1 LKTPIKNPASVR
13 SIVTDILILVI
24 PILVIP
30 FIYTEKLLDP
40 VLIPRFLALA
50 IFLLPFLLLIIRR
63 HSGDKSGQTFAIIN
77 NAVFLSYS
85 LLIIVSGISLFYSTN
100 FADGLFEWLKLFLSF
115 IFLLLLV
122 VHFQNSEHFFTQL
135 SKMVSV
141 FSVAISVIGI
151 YQFVQLTGKSE
162 LSHSAVYN
170 ISATFAH
177 KNLFA
182 QILLFSL
189 PFSIYAAL
197 SFKSTFKMIG
207 VLAVLL
213 ALCNI
218 TLSLSRGVWIAATT
232 AIVATAILALVIE
245 HKESTSILPF
255 RVRLFW
261 PALILVLAV
270 SGSILLYS
278 YLDSFETIQRQIYSI
293 VDAEHTS
300 TKDRLLLWNKSFQLF
315 KEHPLAGHGLGTWK
329 IEILKLGTEGMRSSD
344 NVTFFQRPHNDF
356 VWILTEA
363 GIWGL
368 LAFVALFTMCFYY
381 LGKVLRATQ
390 NLNSKRICYLMFMGL
405 ISYVL
410 CSSFSF
416 PKERIEHLILLTFII
431 APIIIEY
438 NQIKTTKAVNPQLI
452 TAGLPILGLV
462 LVLSIAVG
470 IKRINAEYHVSQALQ
485 SREKGDWNAMIEHC
499 SLAESAFYRMD
510 PASTPISWY
519 TGLANYNVGK
529 QEEAFLQFQN
539 AYEIHPYHIHVLN
552 NLGTSYE
559 ILGNHQQAINYYT
572 KAVKISPYFEE
583 ALLNLSVVSYK
594 QGNKDE
600 AYEYIRKVD
609 VKSTNPKFRS
619 IVNIMIIPA
628 TEQMIQTVEEQVLKM
643 TIARILNSD
652 EWMYDIHSKSVE
664 NDRTFRKQLLMDTFH
679 TLTTED
685 NILTFNEA
693 ERLRAKYGMIL
704 L

>member
-1 LKTPIKNPASVR
+1 LKTPIKTPATVR
-13 SIVTDILILVI
+13 STITDTLILVI

-30 FIYTEKLLDP
+30 FIYTEKLIDP

-50 IFLLPFLLLIIRR
+50 IFLLPFLLLIM
-63 HSGDKSGQTFAIIN
+63 HKYSEDKSGQIFAIIN
-77 NAVFLSYS
+77 NAVFLAYFS
-85 LLIIVSGISLFYSTN
+85 LIIVSGISLFYSTN
-100 FADGLFEWLKLFLSF
+100 FADGLFEWFKLILSF
-115 IFLLLLV
+115 TFLLLV
-122 VHFQNSEHFFTQL
+122 VVYFQNSERFFTQL

-141 FSVAISVIGI
+141 FSLAISIIGI
-151 YQFVQLTGKSE
+151 YQFVQLTGKAE
-162 LSHSAVYN
+162 LSHSTVYN

-177 KNLFA
+177 KNLFS

-197 SFKSTFKMIG
+197 TFKSTFRVIG
-207 VLAVLL
+207 VLAACL

-218 TLSLSRGVWIAATT
+218 TVSLSRGVWIASAT
-232 AIVATAILALVIE
+232 AMVATAILALVIE
-245 HKESTSILPF
+245 HKKRTSILPF

-270 SGSILLYS
+270 SVSILLYS
-278 YLDSFETIQRQIYSI
+278 YLDSFETIQRQVYSI

-300 TKDRLLLWNKSFQLF
+300 TKDRLLMWNKSYQLF

-356 VWILTEA
+356 VWVLIETGIL
-363 GIWGL
+363 GL
-368 LAFVALFTMCFYY
+368 LAFIALFTMCFYY
-381 LGKVLRATQ
+381 LVKVLRVTQ

-405 ISYVL
+405 VSYVL

-438 NQIKTTKAVNPQLI
+438 NRIKTTKAVTPQLV
-452 TAGLPILGLV
+452 TAGLSILGLV

-470 IKRINAEYHVSQALQ
+470 ITRINAEYHVRQALH

-519 TGLANYNVGK
+519 RGLANYNIGK

-539 AYEIHPYHIHVLN
+539 AYKIHPYHIHVLN

-572 KAVKISPYFEE
+572 KAIKISPYFEGV
-583 ALLNLSVVSYK
+583 LLNLSVVSYQ
-594 QGNKDE
+594 QGNKDK
-600 AYEYIRKVD
+600 AYEYIRKID
-609 VKSTNPKFRS
+609 VKSANPKFRS
-619 IVNIMIIPA
+619 LVNIMIRPA
-628 TEQMIQTVEEQVLKM
+628 TEQMIQTVEEQVLKK
-643 TIARILNSD
+643 TITRILNSD
-652 EWMYDIHSKSVE
+652 EWMYGIHSKSVE
-664 NDRTFRKQLLMDTFH
+664 NDRTFRKQLLMDTFY
-679 TLTTED
+679 TLTMED
-685 NILTFNEA
+685 NILGFGET
-693 ERLRAKYGMIL
+693 ERLRAKYSTIVL
-704 L
+704 